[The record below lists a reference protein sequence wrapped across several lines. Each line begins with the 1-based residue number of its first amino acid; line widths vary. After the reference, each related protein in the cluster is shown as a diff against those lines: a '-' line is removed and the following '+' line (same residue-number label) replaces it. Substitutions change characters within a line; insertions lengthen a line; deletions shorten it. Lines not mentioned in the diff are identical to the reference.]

1 MCVLL
6 PDWQR
11 GILPR
16 MPSPTLVQP
25 RTARERDREPVIQ
38 FSVFMANRL
47 GRLHDVVRHLTKP
60 EVHILA
66 LTMLDTT
73 DSTILRMIVDD
84 PDRTRSILEKHQFPF
99 TETTLLVVEL
109 DYEHQIQ
116 GLLEALLEAELNVH
130 YIYPFLSRPM
140 GKSALAISIEHPDVA
155 EVALL
160 RHQFVVLYQA
170 DLSR

>member
-1 MCVLL
+1 MPLSAL
-6 PDWQR
+6 EH
-11 GILPR
+11 PR
-16 MPSPTLVQP
+16 I
-25 RTARERDREPVIQ
+25 AREREREPVIQ

-47 GRLHDVVRHLTKP
+47 GRLHDVVRHLAEP

-84 PDRTRSILEKHQFPF
+84 PDRTRLILEKQQFPF

-109 DYEHQIQ
+109 DYQRKIQ
-116 GLLEALLEAELNVH
+116 GMLEALLEAELNVH
-130 YIYPFLSRPM
+130 YIYPFLNRPG
-140 GKSALAISIEHPDVA
+140 GKSALAISIEYPDVA
-155 EVALL
+155 EEALR
-160 RHQFVVLYQA
+160 RHQFTVLYQA